1 MTNQV
6 PNLLTVARI
15 ALAPLFAWTLFN
27 DSIVIV
33 PLVIFLLAALT
44 DLADGWWARKY
55 QLISDFG
62 KIADPIAD
70 KALTGAAWIGLS
82 VLGEIPWIATVLI
95 LVREV
100 GITVIRLMILNKR
113 VVAAD
118 RGGKWKTTLQ
128 IVTICVFIV
137 GIQDYVPILTAAL
150 LWATVAMTT
159 ITGIR
164 YYLAMTRE
172 VAA

>member
-1 MTNQV
+1 MTNHV

-15 ALAPLFAWTLFN
+15 LLAPLFAWTLFN
-27 DSIVIV
+27 GSNVLV
-33 PLVIFLLAALT
+33 PLVIFLIAALT

-70 KALTGAAWIGLS
+70 KALTGVAWIGLS
-82 VLGEIPWIATVLI
+82 YLGQIPWIATVVILI
-95 LVREV
+95 REI
-100 GITVIRLMILNKR
+100 GITVLRLAILNKR
-113 VVAAD
+113 VVPAD

-128 IVTICVFIV
+128 IVTICAFIV
-137 GIQDYVPILTAAL
+137 GVNGVIPIVTFVL

-159 ITGIR
+159 VTGIR
-164 YYLAMTRE
+164 YV
-172 VAA
+172 VAIAKASS